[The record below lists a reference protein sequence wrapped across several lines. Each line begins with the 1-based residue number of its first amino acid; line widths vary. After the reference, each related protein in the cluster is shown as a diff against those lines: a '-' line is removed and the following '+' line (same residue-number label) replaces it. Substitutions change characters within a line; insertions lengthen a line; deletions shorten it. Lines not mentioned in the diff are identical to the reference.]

1 MALLHAVSVLLGSIS
16 LCSLTIVAFH
26 ADPGVQNPSKG
37 SEPPTF
43 TGQVGEW
50 WVAAPGRV
58 QFQIL
63 GSGRATKDGKDIK
76 DKVAD
81 LWFETPADKDL
92 NTLFE
97 NLVLDVLVHSTTKNL
112 PVTVEAKNSS
122 GDDGSVAAKAFD
134 IVRIGFGRAGQ

>member
-1 MALLHAVSVLLGSIS
+1 MALPLAASVLLGSIS
-16 LCSLTIVAFH
+16 LCSLTVALH
-26 ADPGVQNPSKG
+26 TTQGQNPGKG
-37 SEPPTF
+37 PEVPTF
-43 TGQVGEW
+43 TGHVGEW

-63 GSGRATKDGKDIK
+63 GAGRGTKDKT
-76 DKVAD
+76 AD
-81 LWFETPADKDL
+81 LWFETPADKDI

-97 NLVLDVLVHSTTKNL
+97 GLVLDMILHATTKNL

-134 IVRIGFGRAGQ
+134 IVRVGLGRGGQ

>member
-1 MALLHAVSVLLGSIS
+1 MVHLHAISVLLGSIS
-16 LCSLTIVAFH
+16 LCSLTVVAIH
-26 ADPGVQNPSKG
+26 AEPAAQNPAKG
-37 SEPPTF
+37 ADVPSY
-43 TGQVGEW
+43 TGQIGDW
-50 WVAAPGRV
+50 WVSAPGRV

-63 GSGRATKDGKDIK
+63 GSGKGVKDSKQ
-76 DKVAD
+76 VD

-97 NLVLDVLVHSTTKNL
+97 NLVLDVVVHAATKNL

-134 IVRIGFGRAGQ
+134 IVRVGFAHAQ